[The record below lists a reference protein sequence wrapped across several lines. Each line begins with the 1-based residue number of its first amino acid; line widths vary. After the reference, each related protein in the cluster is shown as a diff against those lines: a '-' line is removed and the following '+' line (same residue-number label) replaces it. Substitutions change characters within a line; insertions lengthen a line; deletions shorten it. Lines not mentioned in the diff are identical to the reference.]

1 MKMKIAYASRTGN
14 VESFIGKLGVKDVQK
29 IENGREKVKEP
40 FVLITYTD
48 GYGEVPSE
56 VQDFLDVNGDKLKG
70 VAASGDT
77 SYGDAFCGSADEI
90 ADTYGVPVLH
100 KFEFDGNEED
110 VETFL
115 NNLNRL

>member
-1 MKMKIAYASRTGN
+1 M
-14 VESFIGKLGVKDVQK
+14 
-29 IENGREKVKEP
+29 
-40 FVLITYTD
+40 
-48 GYGEVPSE
+48 
-56 VQDFLDVNGDKLKG
+56 KG